1 MSTTS
6 VNYPQEFKGYAVH
19 DPKEWNK
26 PKLTSFKPKE
36 MSDYDVDVEI
46 ECCGVCASDLFTAQA
61 SWHTGW
67 NKREGQTQ
75 VVGHEI
81 VGRVVAVGSKVTT
94 CKIGDRVGQGA
105 QLFACLECPR
115 CKVNNEQY
123 CPKTVNTYDGV
134 YPDGY
139 ISQGGYASHVRL
151 HEHFLFPI
159 PEGIKSSILA
169 PLMCGGLTVYS
180 PLIRN
185 GCKPGATI
193 GIIGIG
199 GLGHMA
205 LMIAKLLMTDSEKG
219 FQGEIY
225 AFSRSDRKKAELLE
239 MGATHFIATQ
249 DADWEKPLYSK
260 FDLVLNCASGLS
272 ELNLDAFISILN
284 VERKFVSVGLP
295 SAEEK
300 YDVSPFSFFKNGSF
314 LSSSCLGSREEAIDL
329 LNLAV
334 KFDIKPW
341 VEEIPVSEEGCHQ
354 GMTRCWDGD
363 CRYRFTLTNFH
374 EAFGTGK

>member
-1 MSTTS
+1 MTT
-6 VNYPQEFKGYAVH
+6 VNYPEEFKGFAVH
-19 DPKEWNK
+19 NPKEWNH
-26 PKLTSFKPKE
+26 PKLTSYKPKAMGE
-36 MSDYDVDVEI
+36 YDVDVEI

-61 SWHTGW
+61 SWATGW
-67 NKREGQTQ
+67 DKIEGQTQ

-81 VGRVVAVGSKVTT
+81 VGKVIAVGSKVTS

-105 QLFACLECPR
+105 QLFACLECSR
-115 CKVNNEQY
+115 CKANNEQY
-123 CPKTVNTYDGV
+123 CPKTVETYDAT
-134 YPDGY
+134 YADGY
-139 ISQGGYASHVRL
+139 VSQGGYASHVRT
-151 HEHFLFPI
+151 HEHFLFPV

-180 PLIRN
+180 PLLRN

-205 LMIAKLLMTDSEKG
+205 IMIAKLLMTDDKEG
-219 FQGEIY
+219 FKGEIY
-225 AFSRSDRKKAELLE
+225 AFSRSDKKKLELLE
-239 MGATHFIATQ
+239 MGATHFVATGEK
-249 DADWEKPLYSK
+249 DWEKPLFDK

-272 ELNLDAFISILN
+272 ALNLDAFISILG
-284 VERKFVSVGLP
+284 VEKRIVSVGLP
-295 SAEEK
+295 SKEER
-300 YDVSPFSFFKNGSF
+300 YDVSPFTFFSNGSF

-341 VEEIPVSEEGCHQ
+341 VEEIPVSELGCHE

-363 CRYRFTLTNFH
+363 CRYRFALTNFH
-374 EAFGTGK
+374 ELFGTGK